1 MGTAI
6 WSCTWAPVSR
16 RLQDVPQGT
25 GTEEGNRCVYS
36 LMHLFRKC
44 FLSTY
49 YVPGTLLG
57 SENTVGKQNSS
68 SLPFVSFQSGW
79 GDTHK
84 GFGGLSKS
92 CLFYGGSHVREVKSE
107 WIEGNWT
114 QQVQRS
120 FLQEAWL

>member
-16 RLQDVPQGT
+16 RLQDVPQGP

-44 FLSTY
+44 FLSIY

-57 SENTVGKQNSS
+57 SENTAGKRNSS
-68 SLPFVSFQSGW
+68 SQPFVSFQSGW
-79 GDTHK
+79 GDTHRALVALARAADFM
-84 GFGGLSKS
+84 G
-92 CLFYGGSHVREVKSE
+92 EAISE
-107 WIEGNWT
+107 
-114 QQVQRS
+114 R
-120 FLQEAWL
+120 